1 MTGKA
6 SKVKSFI
13 AIFLVLA
20 IDGSAHQLD
29 SSNYRVLLRDE
40 FGVKSES
47 AC

>member
-13 AIFLVLA
+13 AIFIVLA
-20 IDGSAHQLD
+20 IDGSALD

-47 AC
+47 AS